1 MSDLEANAGWEPTNG
16 SVDEGRGG
24 HFSFASDK
32 TTLVGHSHIMPS
44 KEKGN
49 LLYPTHIRGS
59 TIPPLPASHGKH
71 PATLGKEHPSQPPG
85 KRSPPSLAVD
95 SEEFKM
101 STALISSATSKFL
114 TPSNVGDLD
123 PEDVG
128 KVMEEHGTSL
138 MIYHLSLIMHQRSGW
153 MLANIRQH
161 KDAVFGDGN
170 WLERNSDLLTA
181 EQFAS
186 FKEVVSQWGI
196 GHQEDWEDIVDS
208 ILFTPCPSSSFL

>member
-1 MSDLEANAGWEPTNG
+1 MSDLEANAGWEPTNVQSTRDAVAI
-16 SVDEGRGG
+16 SV
-24 HFSFASDK
+24 S
-32 TTLVGHSHIMPS
+32 PY
-44 KEKGN
+44 
-49 LLYPTHIRGS
+49 LLAAILTSCPRKRKATYSTRLTFGS